1 MSKKIVSNMAN
12 EFVEMN
18 VPEDSSSVIKQTV
31 ANVYMWA
38 TSGKSSTEIAKFLTL
53 SRKEWDELTRKYPE
67 VLGAFI
73 KGKEFAN
80 TLLSMSMYEMAIG
93 KQTVR
98 RQILNKDGE
107 AVWLEEEIPPNVRFN
122 ALKFLLENQVPQTYG
137 KNIAKQ
143 DQNDYAKMFESLSEA
158 DKKALMIIEKN
169 ETIKS
174 FEIKKKESPIVDTQD
189 GIKIGG
195 NE

>member
-1 MSKKIVSNMAN
+1 VC
-12 EFVEMN
+12 
-18 VPEDSSSVIKQTV
+18 
-31 ANVYMWA
+31 
-38 TSGKSSTEIAKFLTL
+38 
-53 SRKEWDELTRKYPE
+53 
-67 VLGAFI
+67 
-73 KGKEFAN
+73 
-80 TLLSMSMYEMAIG
+80 
-93 KQTVR
+93 
-98 RQILNKDGE
+98 
-107 AVWLEEEIPPNVRFN
+107 LEEEIPPNVRFN